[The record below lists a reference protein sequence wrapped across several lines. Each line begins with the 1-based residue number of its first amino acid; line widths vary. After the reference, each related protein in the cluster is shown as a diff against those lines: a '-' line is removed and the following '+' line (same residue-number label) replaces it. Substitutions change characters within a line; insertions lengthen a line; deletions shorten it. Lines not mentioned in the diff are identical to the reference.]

1 MNTVFR
7 RKCHFVYPLEFLV
20 TFLDDFAA
28 VVALSDKMLTG
39 FFVGWPTPPSPKV
52 LSKLIRNSTYSIV
65 AIDEA
70 QDRCVGYVTA
80 LSDGILFGYVS
91 SLEVLPEFQG
101 QGIGQELVARM
112 LKKLSN
118 VYSVDIVCDPDV
130 QPFYE
135 KCGLRRC
142 ASMVTRNPAQ
152 IAKLNSGL
160 D

>member
-1 MNTVFR
+1 M
-7 RKCHFVYPLEFLV
+7 YPLEILV

-39 FFVGWPTPPSPKV
+39 FFVGWPTPPSAKV
-52 LSKLIRNSTYSIV
+52 LSKLIQKSTYSIV

-70 QDRCVGYVTA
+70 QDRCAGYITS
-80 LSDGILFGYVS
+80 LSDGVLFGYIS
-91 SLEVLPEFQG
+91 SLEVLPEYQG

-112 LKKLSN
+112 LEKLSN
-118 VYSVDIVCDPDV
+118 VYAVDIVCDPDV

-142 ASMVTRNPAQ
+142 ASMVTRKPAL
-152 IAKLNSGL
+152 IEKLNSGP